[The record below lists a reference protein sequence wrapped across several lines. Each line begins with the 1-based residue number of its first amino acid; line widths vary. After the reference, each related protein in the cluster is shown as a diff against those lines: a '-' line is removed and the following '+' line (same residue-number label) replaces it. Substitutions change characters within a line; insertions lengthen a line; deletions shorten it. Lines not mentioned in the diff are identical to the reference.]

1 MAKRL
6 WICLSALAMMLLPA
20 HAEIVV
26 VAVSGTD
33 EIAPGTRLVTG
44 QAINLPEGAKLTLLS
59 QSGEM
64 QVLEGPYSGEPAA
77 NNEASTQKSDAAG
90 WSAVLALVGDPDA
103 RSDVMGASR
112 VTDGAFMVP
121 PSIWHVSVDSSGP
134 RCTLPDTVAL
144 WRRDAGQGTDISIR
158 SSAGRL
164 TDVVWP
170 AKVHVFSLPNEFA
183 ADGRLMVSIDGE
195 LRDLALIVAP
205 EDLRRAGPGA
215 VFMWLM
221 EHKCQRQALALIER
235 VHAGL
240 SLTD

>member
-6 WICLSALAMMLLPA
+6 WICLAALAMMLLPT

-33 EIAPGTRLVTG
+33 DIAPGTRLASG
-44 QAINLPEGAKLTLLS
+44 QSINLPEGAKLTLLS
-59 QSGEM
+59 QGGEM

-77 NNEASTQKSDAAG
+77 NNEASTQKTDAAG

-170 AKVHVFSLPNEFA
+170 AKEHVFSLPNEFA

-205 EDLRRAGPGA
+205 EDLRQAGPGA
-215 VFMWLM
+215 VFTWLM

-240 SLTD
+240 NLTD

>member
-6 WICLSALAMMLLPA
+6 WICLSVLAMMLLPA
-20 HAEIVV
+20 RAEIIV

-33 EIAPGTRLVTG
+33 EIAPGTRLASG
-44 QAINLPEGAKLTLLS
+44 QSISLPEGARLTLLS
-59 QSGEM
+59 QAGEM
-64 QVLEGPYSGEPAA
+64 QVLEGPYSGEPTAK
-77 NNEASTQKSDAAG
+77 NGTSTQNTDAAS

-121 PSIWHVSVDSSGP
+121 PSIWHISVDSSGP

-144 WRRDAGQGTDISIR
+144 WRRDAGQGTDVSIR

-170 AKVHVFSLPNEFA
+170 AKEHMFSLPNEFA
-183 ADGRLMVSIDGE
+183 ADGRLMVSIDSE
-195 LRDLALIVAP
+195 LRELTLIVAP
-205 EDLRRAGPGA
+205 EDLRQAGPGA
-215 VFMWLM
+215 VFTWLM